1 MIAAFTSATISYL
14 PSAFTLADAF
24 LRHNPT
30 YRFFIF
36 LIDPKTARLDTFK
49 RDGIILIPIDQLK
62 IEGLTDAINN
72 FTISEISF
80 SLKPA
85 LSLHLL
91 ETYPD
96 LEHLFY
102 FDADIAFYH
111 EIDDAAELLKNHDLI
126 LTPHFTHPVEDDK
139 TPTEL
144 DILRTGLY
152 NMGFAGF
159 RNSDNAKNILRWWK
173 KRVLQ
178 FGYENHDL
186 GLTADQMWMSLAPL
200 LFDNVAIIQHPG
212 YNFAYWN
219 IHERELSFDK
229 DKATINGRYPLVFVH
244 FADFDPGKPHLFTN
258 PKHFNRVETS
268 ANPPLQ
274 KLCRDYADDLLGN
287 HFSTYKNIR
296 SAYESTPGKQALKKL
311 KSADGSREKIKQLG
325 IVFFY
330 LWPRGL
336 RRLLRKFSL
345 FILRNI
351 K

>member
-14 PSAFTLADAF
+14 PRAFTLADAF
-24 LRHNPT
+24 LRYNPA

-36 LIDPKTARLDTFK
+36 LIDSNTDRLDPFK
-49 RDGIILIPIDQLK
+49 RDGITMISIDQLN
-62 IEGLTDAINN
+62 IDGLSDAMHH

-111 EIDDAAELLKNHDLI
+111 EIVDAAELLKNNDLI
-126 LTPHFTHPVEDDK
+126 LTPHFTQPVEDDK

-159 RNSDNAKNILRWWK
+159 RNSENAKNILRWWK

-212 YNFAYWN
+212 YNYAYWN

-229 DKATINGRYPLVFVH
+229 GKPIINGRYPLVFVH
-244 FADFDPGKPHLFTN
+244 FADFDPDKPHLFTN
-258 PKHFNRVETS
+258 PKHFNRVDTS

-274 KLCRDYADDLLGN
+274 KICRDYADDLLGN
-287 HFSTYKNIR
+287 HFKAYKKIR
-296 SAYESTPGKQALKKL
+296 SAYESTPGRQALRKL
-311 KSADGSREKIKQLG
+311 KRADSSREKIKQLG

-330 LWPRGL
+330 LWPKSLRG
-336 RRLLRKFSL
+336 LLRKFSL